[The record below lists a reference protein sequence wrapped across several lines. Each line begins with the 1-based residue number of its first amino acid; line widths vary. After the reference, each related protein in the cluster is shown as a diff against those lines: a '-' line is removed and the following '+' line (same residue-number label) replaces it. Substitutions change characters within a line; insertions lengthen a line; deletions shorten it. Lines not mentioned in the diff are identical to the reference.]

1 MYSQMTQKHIVVL
14 CTHKY
19 IKCLV
24 FGLLVSMCAFYA
36 SAQTKHLSCLD
47 QAASY
52 HGVHP
57 NLLLAVLTIE
67 SGLNPNAIGRNQ
79 NGTVDMGLGQI
90 NSMHLNEL
98 KRYGVRSDHLFD
110 ACKATYVSAWFLRRG
125 FDRYGY
131 SWFAAATYHSTTP
144 QHNQRYQK
152 LLLAELA
159 RQGIESSTVLL
170 PR

>member
-1 MYSQMTQKHIVVL
+1 MI
-14 CTHKY
+14 CTCENFKQL
-19 IKCLV
+19 I
-24 FGLLVSMCAFYA
+24 FGLLLSIYGCYA
-36 SAQTKHLSCLD
+36 SAQPPNLSCLN

-57 NLLLAVLTIE
+57 NLLLAILKVE

-79 NGTVDMGLGQI
+79 NGTIDIGIGQI
-90 NSMHLNEL
+90 NSMHLDEL
-98 KRYGVRSDHLFD
+98 KRYGLNSHHLLD
-110 ACKATYVSAWFLRRG
+110 ACNATYVSAWFLRRG

-144 QHNQRYQK
+144 KHNQHYQK
-152 LLLAELA
+152 LLLAELS
-159 RQGIESSTVLL
+159 RQGVEPSTVLA